1 MIFKAFIF
9 PGSLFIVLLS
19 FLFDWLDRKLIA
31 RFQGRVG
38 PPWYQTF
45 ADFIKLLGKEDI
57 TPINTNSW
65 VAAALPLISF
75 ASVATAAASIP
86 VSGSSGMG
94 FQGDFI
100 VVMFLLSLP
109 SLLYF
114 LAGWICSGVYSTLGG
129 NRSLLQY
136 FSYEVLFTLAISG
149 PAIASSTWTL
159 EGIISYQAE
168 ASVFAG
174 PQVIGLALAILGLI
188 GKLKRAP
195 FDIPKAKSEVV
206 AGPLTEFSGKK
217 LAVWYLSIHVQSLTG
232 IFLLI
237 ICYFG
242 GWFADNG
249 LILLPLFLV
258 MALMLQTTL
267 SLISAIYARL
277 RIDQLIHLTWRV
289 LIPISLLH
297 IGLVV
302 LV

>member
-1 MIFKAFIF
+1 MIFRAFVFPGFIF
-9 PGSLFIVLLS
+9 TVLLS

-38 PPWYQTF
+38 PPWYQSI
-45 ADFIKLLGKEDI
+45 ADFFKLLGKEDI
-57 TPINTNSW
+57 TPINTSKW
-65 VAAALPLISF
+65 VAAALPLMAF
-75 ASVATAAASIP
+75 ASVSTAAVSIP
-86 VSGSSGMG
+86 VASSSMPG

-136 FSYEVLFTLAISG
+136 FSYEVLFTLAVSG
-149 PAIASSTWTL
+149 SAIASGSWTL
-159 EGIISYQAE
+159 QGIMLHQSQAGVH
-168 ASVFAG
+168 ATSQFAG
-174 PQVIGLALAILGLI
+174 LVLAILGLI

-217 LAVWYLSIHVQSLTG
+217 LAIWYLSIQVQSVTS

-237 ICYFG
+237 TCFFG
-242 GWFADNG
+242 GWFTDSSITN
-249 LILLPLFLV
+249 LPLFLL
-258 MALMLQTTL
+258 MAVLFQFTL
-267 SLISAIYARL
+267 SLISAMYARL
-277 RIDQLIHLTWRV
+277 RIDQLIYLTWRI
-289 LIPISLLH
+289 LIPLSLVQ
-297 IGLVV
+297 IGYLV
-302 LV
+302 LA